1 MRNQEKISMVA
12 LGKIIG
18 DTKLGQDKFIKEMI
32 FIIFIY
38 YFLYKRFI
46 NYKNICI
53 IKTLEIY

>member
-1 MRNQEKISMVA
+1 MVA

-32 FIIFIY
+32 FIVFIY